1 MKLDVLAAILTKIGI
16 LASFAILAAS
26 LLNYLI
32 RLIFFDMKG
41 DQIVNEL
48 CQYAT
53 QFVTIIIV
61 AVPEGLPLA
70 ITLSLACS
78 VNRMKDDGIL
88 LKDLDTPEIMA
99 NVNQVLVGKTGTLT
113 TADLKVSKFFVQS
126 KVIQNKRSNT
136 LFNTDLKD
144 EVVSLI

>member
-1 MKLDVLAAILTKIGI
+1 MKLDVLAAILTKIGL

-26 LLNYLI
+26 LQNYLI

-48 CQYAT
+48 CQYVT

-113 TADLKVSKFFVQS
+113 TADLKVSKFYVQS

>member
-26 LLNYLI
+26 LLNLII
-32 RLIFFDMKG
+32 RLIFFETAAD
-41 DQIVNEL
+41 DIINRL
-48 CQYAT
+48 CIYAT

-113 TADLKVSKFFVQS
+113 TADLKVTSFYVQS
-126 KVIQNKRSNT
+126 KVIQNKRPTT